1 MRINKRIRHLKPRK
15 KTIFLFFFLL
25 ITVILLLI
33 KLIKPINHT
42 DKYEINGYQITQKYY
57 YKNNLY
63 IIKIKKD
70 QITYTYKRY
79 HKKYQKKIINKI
91 DIIKDDATYCANLKS
106 NLLSLEPFCIKDNNI
121 INHNLINYDLQLQL
135 GYKGEDEH
143 VVKHPK
149 VTLYNLMKKDYY
161 LWNYHGFTLINN
173 KDYKEIRLFK
183 NDTYDAEII
192 TKLDEYLL
200 VANYD
205 QDYYFNKFIVYNMKK
220 KKEQEFKTNKDI
232 SFNSEIMGNYK
243 KSVYL
248 IDKKHEREYE
258 IVPEYLKIRLLKKP
272 VYLNNGLHDTKVKK
286 LINGEVKWNNNYLI
300 NYEIIDNKLYMNYD
314 DTKILVSNNTV
325 DKIMYQTNL
334 GVYYLVNDTLYY
346 YEPSKL
352 ETRILKYS
360 EWQFNKNI
368 KIIIY

>member
-1 MRINKRIRHLKPRK
+1 MIRNKRFRHLKPRK

-25 ITVILLLI
+25 IAVILLLI
-33 KLIKPINHT
+33 KIIKPVNHT
-42 DKYEINGYQITQKYY
+42 DKYQLNGYQITQKYY
-57 YKNNLY
+57 YKKDLY
-63 IIKIKKD
+63 IIKVTKD
-70 QITYTYKRY
+70 QLTFTYKRY
-79 HKKYQKKIINKI
+79 NKKYEKNIINKI
-91 DIIKDDATYCANLKS
+91 DVIKNDDTYCAKISSVYN
-106 NLLSLEPFCIKDNNI
+106 LEPFCIKESKIN
-121 INHNLINYDLQLQL
+121 NHNLIDYDLQLQL

-192 TKLDEYLL
+192 TNLGDYIL

-220 KKEQEFKTNKDI
+220 KKDSEFKTNKDI
-232 SFNSEIMGNYK
+232 SFNSEILGNYK

-248 IDKKHEREYE
+248 VDKKHEREYE
-258 IVPEYLKIRLLKKP
+258 IVPEYSKIRLLKKP
-272 VYLNNGLHDTKVKK
+272 VYLNDGLHYTKVKK
-286 LINGEVKWNNNYLI
+286 IINNEVTWNNNYLI
-300 NYEIIDNKLYMNYD
+300 NYKIIDNKLYLNYD
-314 DTKILVSNNTV
+314 DTDILVSNNAV
-325 DKIMYQTNL
+325 DKIMYQTDL
-334 GVYYLVNDTLYY
+334 GVYYLVLDTLYY
-346 YEPSKL
+346 YEPNKL